1 MDFLDSKG
9 YIRTVLNMTPVGI
22 SSHNGNI
29 LECIWNMCVY
39 TYIYIYYIMGYTTK
53 LMMGISGMWVNY
65 TCGFHLNHSWFS
77 FARDFRDERPTI

>member
-1 MDFLDSKG
+1 M
-9 YIRTVLNMTPVGI
+9 GI
-22 SSHNGNI
+22 F
-29 LECIWNMCVY
+29 WNVSGICVY
-39 TYIYIYYIMGYTTK
+39 IHIYIYYIMGYTTK

>member
-1 MDFLDSKG
+1 M
-9 YIRTVLNMTPVGI
+9 GI
-22 SSHNGNI
+22 FWKY
-29 LECIWNMCVY
+29 LEYVCIH
-39 TYIYIYYIMGYTTK
+39 IYIMGYTTK